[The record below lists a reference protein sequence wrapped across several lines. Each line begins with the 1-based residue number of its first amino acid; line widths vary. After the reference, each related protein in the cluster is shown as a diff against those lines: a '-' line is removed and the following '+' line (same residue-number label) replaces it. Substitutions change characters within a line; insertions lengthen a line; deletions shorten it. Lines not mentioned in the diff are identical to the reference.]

1 MWRLQRHARNF
12 VCRGRGIRRSRVWP
26 MPSYGGASRHRPTWR
41 IYMTSTTSGWVE
53 TQASVGGPFELDD
66 VELSS
71 SALTQKEGV
80 VADAATLVV
89 PVAPRGD
96 GDRGVIFFSCRIG
109 GVWHER
115 RRDNIVAS
123 SGASHPSWQ
132 WHGARRSSQRLRSVQ
147 LHLCIWWR
155 SLSHGGGRLP
165 GCALLGMSLL
175 PCFFFPC
182 ICLAPLFSRSYYC
195 VRAA

>member
-1 MWRLQRHARNF
+1 VAVAATRKKLRLQRKRDKKVARLAHAKLW
-12 VCRGRGIRRSRVWP
+12 GSIS
-26 MPSYGGASRHRPTWR
+26 PSTDMED
-41 IYMTSTTSGWVE
+41 MTSTTSGWVE